1 MTLKQDIIIDTGPL
15 VALLNRSDGAHAWV
29 FKQMQGM
36 STPFITC
43 EAVLSE
49 ASYLTRNLK
58 GARAALMEMV
68 GENFLSIGM
77 AVHAHHASLLA
88 MIKRY
93 DSVPMSVADACIVR
107 LAELHPNSSVFTL
120 DSDFAIY
127 RKNGRQV
134 IKLITI

>member
-1 MTLKQDIIIDTGPL
+1 MSLKQDIIIDTGPL

-29 FKQMQGM
+29 LKQMQGM

-58 GARAALMEMV
+58 GARAALMEMI
-68 GENFLSIGM
+68 GENFLRIGM
-77 AVHAHHASLLA
+77 AVQDHHVSLLA
-88 MIKRY
+88 MINRY

-107 LAELHPNSSVFTL
+107 LAELYPNSSVFTL
-120 DSDFAIY
+120 DGDFSIY

-134 IKLITI
+134 IKLITN

>member
-15 VALLNRSDGAHAWV
+15 VALLNRADGAHAWV
-29 FKQMQGM
+29 LMQMQGM
-36 STPFITC
+36 SPPFITC

-68 GENFLSIGM
+68 GENFLRIGM
-77 AVHAHHASLLA
+77 TVQDHHAALLA
-88 MIKRY
+88 MIRRY

-107 LAELHPNSSVFTL
+107 LAELHPASSVFTL
-120 DSDFAIY
+120 DSDFSIY

>member
-15 VALLNRSDGAHAWV
+15 VALLNRADGAHVWTIL
-29 FKQMQGM
+29 QMQGM
-36 STPFITC
+36 SPPFITC

-68 GENFLSIGM
+68 GENFLRIGLT
-77 AVHAHHASLLA
+77 VQDHHAALLA

-107 LAELHPNSSVFTL
+107 LAELYPGSSIFTL
-120 DSDFAIY
+120 DSDFSIY

-134 IKLITI
+134 IKLITT

>member
-15 VALLNRSDGAHAWV
+15 VALLNRADGAHAWTLL
-29 FKQMQGM
+29 QMQSM
-36 STPFITC
+36 SPPFITC

-68 GENFLSIGM
+68 GENFLRIGLT
-77 AVHAHHASLLA
+77 VQDHHAALLA

-107 LAELHPNSSVFTL
+107 LAELYPGSSVFTL
-120 DSDFAIY
+120 DSDFSIY

>member
-15 VALLNRSDGAHAWV
+15 VALLNRADGAHTWTLL
-29 FKQMQGM
+29 QMQSM
-36 STPFITC
+36 SPPFITC

-68 GENFLSIGM
+68 GENFLRIGLT
-77 AVHAHHASLLA
+77 VQDHHAALLA

-93 DSVPMSVADACIVR
+93 DAVPMSVADACIVR
-107 LAELHPNSSVFTL
+107 LAELYPGSSVFTL
-120 DSDFAIY
+120 DSDFSIY

-134 IKLITI
+134 IKRITI